1 MKRLLIILAL
11 VVAAALPTL
20 ADCQHYKVQVSQVD
34 GKMKFVCDTCKTT
47 VNYKEWK
54 QTERDFGFTL
64 ADPYLNYQADV
75 HDIGAQQLMV
85 NCTNQMEYLWL
96 MRDEDERLIY
106 YQDMSSKPSGFAQV
120 DLPWYETKCH
130 ITLVALLK
138 VQEQV
143 SLEDG
148 KTSMVNNHY
157 FAVQHLEQKPLHRFY
172 DFTAREVLA
181 PDSDMVAHP
190 FTRLTFAI
198 KFPADEDVM
207 PEDKILLYRSK
218 TPDFANAEVL
228 TSFDFSAYTKKE
240 GNYAWFEYDDKAEE
254 ATYNTTIDLTKRPAS
269 EVTAGV
275 DSLIH
280 NDSFSKVDQQIL
292 EGFYTHPN
300 RPMYYRLAR
309 ATVGSLWPS
318 HEGQFA
324 FSDSVNLSRQLPSV
338 SKVEVKPG
346 PYWAQNKKST
356 VKVHLHNP
364 QPWEYNDLENSTL
377 IQRFLQGTN
386 YDSRRYMW
394 STDAQI
400 RVKRFSPQSE
410 WDGGKDVAAMEYLI
424 KGSDVKWNRETHCWE
439 AELEDCQALPYTH
452 YYYTAEVEAGTSLIP
467 LSGNNNSITSS
478 ETDAELCYSK
488 VAALINNFTA
498 TQGTIPGK
506 VSLEWKLG
514 VGQVDKISL
523 MRRERSKNRHTEWE
537 ALEITDPKMREYL
550 DETALAGHAY
560 EYKIQTLYAVR
571 SIEIVDSAIVRGWG
585 SFRSILTGRVTMP
598 NGTAMAGEK
607 VTLTRRT
614 PVFIDDVV
622 DDDGAIIMYG
632 FHDGVVAETRPQ
644 ELLTRRM
651 AADDNHTVV
660 TGDTIY
666 SATVTTDERGYFEFT
681 DLPYMGDGTTYRVN
695 FTRPYNYGG
704 VPLAEV
710 EYTLSNNRPEVK
722 DQRYVCADVATF
734 SGNVVYTES
743 TVPVMDANFLLEY
756 KDVDGKVLS
765 SAILRDTNGNPIRTD
780 ANGAFAFTVPAG
792 KLMSIRATKGDHK
805 FSGNGCLLVDN
816 KEVFTPVA
824 GEKYVIPQVGD
835 ATRVRLVGRLAGGH
849 IQGNK
854 QLGFSKS
861 QNNLGDD
868 LTMELQL
875 EGNNTSWLVFRND
888 RPDDTTIKTTVKHP
902 VKVLTYEPQT
912 QVTYEK
918 KRIVIHPDV
927 KTGEFFVDLIPAKYR
942 ISQLTAMGYP
952 TLYQSGESLQVIDL
966 GDSTT
971 LHTMVSENDRTLTY
985 QYNATYKRTY
995 HVTPTLTYNQFRNG
1009 VFTGYLGEPSVSRN
1023 DIVKDS
1029 LVTYEVAAYDRLT
1042 DKATYAFG
1050 YPVFSAE
1057 RSYQL
1062 QAYAHEDFHYN
1073 NNPLGECDEV
1083 PIENGMLHV
1092 QNGLLNNN
1100 QRDSYQ
1106 LDANGRTNIVFTTG
1120 GPIFGLT
1127 GEKAVR
1133 AMNLSVELNGLY
1145 VEAEPLKA
1153 FVLGHRTVGENA
1165 VPMVE
1170 LDTHLENLD
1179 VLRDPPGKSSYAYR
1193 EAGTTYSWNKSAL
1206 TQRNTTINI
1215 KFAPGAS
1222 VKFNAGVGWIAESHF
1237 NVSEIKAQASGA
1249 IVIPCER
1256 GNDSKYGQYTMK
1268 LNERIQTSS
1277 DAFEQ
1282 GAMAD
1287 VYIGVVKTNSVYSTE
1302 AYTVLDEQDYQ
1313 LVKTNVDNGVF
1324 KLISSGTDS
1333 KGEKRYLVVN
1343 RCLAVTPGI
1352 KRSYIHTQRYIVG
1365 TLIPEL
1371 ERQREQY
1378 LKDGDGNTKEQL
1390 QERANASG
1398 RVFYLRMPSD
1408 SLTYTAIYPQDP
1420 TKTYIDSV
1428 KVIDYNIAEWQRIIR
1443 ENEEEKVNFL
1453 KNGTPFKSY
1462 TISGPSVDYS
1472 ESSTY
1477 YYTKAKWTGS
1487 MKPSGTF
1494 GVGVSGG
1501 KGDEDKEKNKDDSE
1515 VDLDEDGDLVF
1526 NKGKN
1531 KNHEVSALGFIFS
1544 FDFSVT
1550 SGESV
1555 SGSFNYS
1562 KTLSNGYGYKIAVND
1577 NSYMDVDVYG
1587 HTMSPETLK
1596 YAELA
1601 FIQKGKENEGK
1612 DDQAAANIHNF
1623 VFAAKG
1629 GATRNPWLPVDYTL
1643 YYRENGQPVAL
1654 GSRMLKI
1661 DNPRIYV
1668 DHPVVN
1674 NQPEDES
1681 AIIKVRLVNET
1692 EINDKTSLLAPSKFS
1707 LKVDESSNPN
1717 GAEFYI
1723 DGAPLSQGKDIRVAP
1738 GQSVEKTLKIN
1749 RGVGYNF
1756 ENLKLVF
1763 ADQSAALDD
1772 KALVS
1777 IHYLPVASPINI
1789 SSPEDK
1795 WTMNTLSPC
1804 DDRGY
1809 YIPVNIDGFN
1819 VNSDGFHH
1827 LELQYKK
1834 KTDGESRWT
1843 QVCAFYNDSTLYRE
1857 ATGEKHMIPESG
1869 RINDL
1874 KFYGE
1879 KDPMEMEYD
1888 LRAVAFRKYGTGFL
1902 TRASNVMSGKK
1913 DTSNPRMF
1921 GSPKP
1926 ANGILTYADVISIPF
1941 NEPIAYNYLDKI
1953 ANFQVTGR
1961 TNNSNNSYPTA
1972 LFFPAS
1978 IMRPQNYDLAKPECQ
1993 DSLRAF
1999 YKEVNNVPCSKVKV
2013 NMNGNDFT
2021 LDMMVRVG
2029 SNSLY
2034 TDGANLFSLRDKD
2047 LENENDHTS
2056 SSTTK
2061 NQYMLLSLLRD
2072 QSLRL
2077 NFNGVTYLSE
2087 RMADVDFTE
2096 LQRVGVTFTHE
2107 PKEGDPQVRFYI
2119 NGVERKVRLL
2129 HINGTSFNDPADI
2142 ADKANFTECNAYGQV
2157 ILGESLNGASMADV
2171 RLWNR
2176 ALPPYE
2182 ITQKRNKYVHEN
2194 ELGLVGYWPLDEG
2207 TGHVAYDV
2215 VNGADLYF
2223 TRQSWQNTEKQFSLK
2238 LNQQALE
2245 LKAEDINRPASYDY
2259 TVSLWARADHLATD
2273 SVSLLTTGDP
2283 MADFFRLG
2291 TQQGHL
2297 TLTTISEKGAE
2308 PVVHHITAIGN
2319 FADEAWHHMA
2329 IVANKSQNLGA
2340 IYYDGNLVETFAG
2353 TSLGGLQNYN
2363 VRLGDQNFTGHFDNL
2378 QVWDHAYPANSIA
2391 TLQKRA
2397 ASGFEMG
2404 LLLNL
2409 PFEQTLV
2416 NEQGSRYT
2424 AFSPLNTVY
2433 RKKESTNNYLP
2444 MDTVIVATPQELT
2457 NMADMNYSSPAQA
2470 ITGEKNID
2478 FDWTSTSN
2486 ELQIHLLATD
2496 SEINR
2501 QNVNVVVRGVEDLAG
2516 NSMLNPVHLMLYV
2529 NKNVVAWKD
2538 KQLNLTTKYGKG
2550 LTHKVK
2556 FENISGLE
2564 LYYTIHEFCGWLD
2577 ANQVEGYISPLA
2589 EQEVILTTHDDLA
2602 PGTYNTALYL
2612 RDENDLVCQLPIQ
2625 LTVEAEEPE
2634 WEVTTNPDYNQLMN
2648 LIGQIALTNDG
2659 GETYLDNDKRDI
2671 VYAFYGNDC
2680 IGKTHVAIQNDA
2692 PFVFMTI
2699 LGKPAMNGANGKA
2712 GAPISFR
2719 LWRASTGNVTY
2730 LSSTYND
2737 AAGNEQKLVR
2747 FAQNTIVGTHS
2758 DPVKLSESDIA
2769 VQNFSLKKGWNWI
2782 SLGVRPDQN
2791 EGVNKLFVSTDHFTP
2806 GDIINTMGGAEP
2818 SYMQTNGMWSD
2829 GKDGLP
2835 YDTCNVYQIYVHNDC
2850 TASVVGWKFDDAGR
2864 KITLKNSGWN
2874 NLAYLQST
2882 SLPISIA
2889 LADYMASGEAK
2900 DRAVVMSRNQFA
2912 QIEGGKWYGSLEY
2925 LHPGQGYYIYHLGK
2939 PGTVIHYYDGTV
2951 NKSERSSR
2959 KQAHSAEAAQ
2969 GMSREHITSMGVVA
2983 AIAATGDF
2991 DEADQLVAYAA
3002 DQEVGRATA
3011 QVLPDGRC
3019 RYFITLSAEPGAE
3032 ITWAQE
3038 RGGRTMAKAKS
3049 AVRYAGTTVAGTISE
3064 PLLIDFAN
3072 GFDSADSTT
3081 YFTTD
3086 GIMASPAAKL
3096 QRQVLLGT
3104 DGSKVIK

>member
-75 HDIGAQQLMV
+75 HDIGCQQLMV
-85 NCTNQMEYLWL
+85 NCTNQMEHLWV

-400 RVKRFSPQSE
+400 RVKRFSPESE
-410 WDGGKDVAAMEYLI
+410 WDNGKDVAAMEYLI
-424 KGSDVKWNRETHCWE
+424 KGTDVKWNRDTHCWE
-439 AELEDCQALPYTH
+439 AEFEDCQALPYTH
-452 YYYTAEVEAGTSLIP
+452 YYYTAEVERGASLIP
-467 LSGNNNSITSS
+467 LSGNNSSITSS
-478 ETDAELCYSK
+478 ESDAELCYSK
-488 VAALINNFTA
+488 VAALINTFTA

-514 VGQVDKISL
+514 VGKVDKITL

-537 ALEITDPKMREYL
+537 PLEITDPKMREYL

-571 SIEIVDSAIVRGWG
+571 STEIVDSAIVRGWG
-585 SFRSILTGRVTMP
+585 SFRSMLSGRVTMP

-651 AADDNHTVV
+651 AGDGSPDVV
-660 TGDTIY
+660 IGDTIY
-666 SATVTTDERGYFEFT
+666 SATTTTDERGYFEFT
-681 DLPYMGDGTTYRVN
+681 DLPYMGDGTTYRIN

-710 EYTLSNNRPEVK
+710 EYVISNNRPEVK
-722 DQRYVCADVATF
+722 NQRYVCADVATF

-743 TVPVMDANFLLEY
+743 TVPVMDANFIMEY
-756 KDVDGKVLS
+756 KDADGHVLS
-765 SAILRDTNGNPIRTD
+765 SAILRDLEGNPIRTD

-792 KLMSIRATKGDHK
+792 KLMSLRATKAGHQ
-805 FSGNGCLLVDN
+805 FSGNGCLLVNN
-816 KEVFTPVA
+816 KEVFAPVA
-824 GEKYVIPQVGD
+824 GEKYVIPQVND
-835 ATRVRLVGRLAGGH
+835 ATRVRLVGRIVGGH
-849 IQGNK
+849 IQGSK

-888 RPDDTTIKTTVKHP
+888 RPDDTTIQTTVKHP
-902 VKVLTYEPQT
+902 VKVLTYEPET

-927 KTGEFFVDLIPAKYR
+927 RTGEFFVDLIPAKYR

-985 QYNATYKRTY
+985 QYNATYQRTY

-1009 VFTGYLGEPSVSRN
+1009 VLTGYLGEPSVSRN
-1023 DIVKDS
+1023 DIVKGTE
-1029 LVTYEVAAYDRLT
+1029 VNYEVAAYDRLA

-1083 PIENGMLHV
+1083 PLENGILHV

-1106 LDANGRTNIVFTTG
+1106 LDPNGRTNIVFTTG
-1120 GPIFGLT
+1120 EPIFGLT

-1133 AMNLSVELNGLY
+1133 TMNLAVELNGLY

-1179 VLRDPPGKSSYAYR
+1179 VLRDPPGKGSYAYR

-1222 VKFNAGVGWIAESHF
+1222 VKFNAGVGWIAETHF
-1237 NVSEIKAQASGA
+1237 NVSEIKAQVSGS
-1249 IVIPCER
+1249 ISIPCER
-1256 GNDSKYGQYTMK
+1256 TNNSEYGQYTMK

-1287 VYIGVVKTNSVYSTE
+1287 VYIGVVNTTSVYSTE

-1390 QERANASG
+1390 QKRANATG

-1408 SLTYTAIYPQDP
+1408 ALSYTPIFPQDP
-1420 TKTYIDSV
+1420 TKTYVDSI
-1428 KVIDYNIAEWQRIIR
+1428 KVIDYNIAEWERIIR

-1453 KNGTPFKSY
+1453 KNGTPYKAY

-1487 MKPSGTF
+1487 MQPSGTF

-1501 KGDEDKEKNKDDSE
+1501 KGDEDKDANKMDK
-1515 VDLDEDGDLVF
+1515 LDEDDGGGYDP
-1526 NKGKN
+1526 KSR
-1531 KNHEVSALGFIFS
+1531 NHEVSALGFIFS

-1612 DDQAAANIHNF
+1612 ADQAAANIHNF

-1643 YYRENGQPVAL
+1643 YYKENDQPVPL
-1654 GSRMLKI
+1654 GSQMLKI

-1681 AIIKVRLVNET
+1681 ATIKVRLVNET
-1692 EINDKTSLLAPSKFS
+1692 EINDKTSFLAPSKFS
-1707 LKVDESSNPN
+1707 LKVDEASNPN

-1723 DGAPLSQGKDIRVAP
+1723 DGAPLSQGKDIKVAP

-1795 WTMNTLSPC
+1795 WTMNTLSPR
-1804 DDRGY
+1804 DERGY

-1834 KTDGESRWT
+1834 KTDGDSRWT

-1857 ATGEKHMIPESG
+1857 ATGEKQMIPETG
-1869 RINDL
+1869 RIRDL

-1902 TRASNVMSGKK
+1902 TRASSVMSGKK
-1913 DTSNPRMF
+1913 DTSSPRMF
-1921 GSPKP
+1921 GTPKP

-1961 TNNSNNSYPTA
+1961 TNNSDNNYPTA
-1972 LFFPAS
+1972 LFFPES
-1978 IMRPQNYDLAKPECQ
+1978 LMYPQDYNLAKPECV
-1993 DSLRAF
+1993 DSLRA
-1999 YKEVNNVPCSKVKV
+1999 YKKEMANVPSSKVKV
-2013 NMNGNDFT
+2013 NMHGNDFT
-2021 LDMMVRVG
+2021 LDMMVKLNENGVRLQ
-2029 SNSLY
+2029 S
-2034 TDGANLFSLRDKD
+2034 NLFSLRDKD
-2047 LENENDHTS
+2047 LEGTIDNTNNTAARN
-2056 SSTTK
+2056 K
-2061 NQYMLLSLLRD
+2061 YMQFSLLQD
-2072 QSLRL
+2072 HSLVL
-2077 NFNGVTYLSE
+2077 NFNGVTYQSE
-2087 RMADVDFTE
+2087 RNREVNFNE

-2107 PKEGDPQVRFYI
+2107 PKEGDPQVRFFV
-2119 NGVERKVRLL
+2119 NGVESKLKLL
-2129 HINGTSFNDPADI
+2129 HINGKSITDAAGMAS
-2142 ADKANFTECNAYGQV
+2142 KENFTECNAFGHV
-2157 ILGESLNGASMADV
+2157 SIGEELSGASLTDV

-2176 ALPPYE
+2176 ALPAYE
-2182 ITQKRNKYVHEN
+2182 VTQKRYQYVYDN

-2207 TGHVAYDV
+2207 KGRVAHDV
-2215 VNGADLYF
+2215 INGADLYF
-2223 TRQSWQNTEKQFSLK
+2223 TRQSWQNTEKQFSLHLHQK
-2238 LNQQALE
+2238 EVE

-2259 TVSLWARADHLATD
+2259 TLSVWTRADRLSTD
-2273 SVSLLTTGDP
+2273 SVSLISTGDP
-2283 MADFFRLG
+2283 MADLFRIG
-2291 TQQGHL
+2291 TTKGYL
-2297 TLTTISEKGAE
+2297 TLTTIAEKGAE
-2308 PVVHHITAIGN
+2308 PKVHHITTVDK
-2319 FADEAWHHMA
+2319 FADEAWHHVA
-2329 IVANKSQNLGA
+2329 VVANKSQNLGF
-2340 IYYDGNLVETFAG
+2340 IYYDGNLVETFSG
-2353 TSLGGLQNYN
+2353 TDIGGLQNYN
-2363 VRLGDQNFTGHFDNL
+2363 VRLGDKNFSGHFDNL
-2378 QVWDHAYPANSIA
+2378 QVWDHAYPANSIN
-2391 TLQKRA
+2391 TLLKRA
-2397 ASGFEMG
+2397 ATGYEMG

-2409 PFEQTLV
+2409 PFEQTQV

-2424 AFSPLNTVY
+2424 DFSQLNTVY

-2444 MDTVIVATPQELT
+2444 LDTALVVTPQELEA
-2457 NMADMNYSSPAQA
+2457 MADADYNSPAQA
-2470 ITGEKNID
+2470 FTGEKNID

-2486 ELQIHLLATD
+2486 ELQLHLLATD

-2501 QNVNVVVRGVEDLAG
+2501 QNISVVVRGVEDLAG

-2529 NKNVVAWKD
+2529 NKNVVIWKD
-2538 KQLNLTTKYGKG
+2538 KQLNLTAKYGEG

-2556 FENISGLE
+2556 LENLSGQE
-2564 LYYTIHEFCGWLD
+2564 LYYVIYEFCNWL
-2577 ANQVEGYISPLA
+2577 NPTQTEGYISPLA
-2589 EQEVILTTHDDLA
+2589 EKEITLNISEDMA

-2612 RDENDLVCQLPIQ
+2612 CDENNLVCQLPIQ

-2634 WEVTTNPDYNQLMN
+2634 WEVTTDPTYNQQMN
-2648 LIGQIALTNDG
+2648 LIAQIHLINEG
-2659 GETYLDNDKRDI
+2659 GEEYLDNDKRDV

-2680 IGKTHVAIQNDA
+2680 IGKTHVTVQNDA
-2692 PFVFMTI
+2692 PYVYMTI
-2699 LGKPAMNGANGKA
+2699 LGKPAMNGSGNKA
-2712 GAPISFR
+2712 GAPINFR
-2719 LWRASTGNVTY
+2719 LWRASTGNVTD
-2730 LSSTYND
+2730 LSSTYSD
-2737 AAGNEQKLVR
+2737 ASGNEQKIVR
-2747 FAQNTIVGTHS
+2747 FAQNTIVGSHS
-2758 DPVKLSESDIA
+2758 NPVMMQENDIA
-2769 VQNFSLKKGWNWI
+2769 VQNFNLKKGWNWI
-2782 SLGVRPDQN
+2782 SLGVRPYQN
-2791 EGVNKLFVSTDHFTP
+2791 EGVNGLFISSKPFTP
-2806 GDIINTMGGAEP
+2806 GDIINTMGSAEA
-2818 SYMQTNGMWSD
+2818 SYMQTNGIWSGGQD
-2829 GKDGLP
+2829 GVTI
-2835 YDTCNVYQIYVHNDC
+2835 DTCNVYQIYVQKDC
-2850 TASVVGWKFDDAGR
+2850 TVSVRGWLFDDAGR
-2864 KITLKNSGWN
+2864 KITLKNTGWN
-2874 NLAYLQST
+2874 NLAYLQTT
-2882 SLPISIA
+2882 SLPVSIA

-2912 QIEGGKWYGSLEY
+2912 QLENGKWYGSLEY
-2925 LHPGQGYYIYHLGK
+2925 LHPGQGYYIYHRGN
-2939 PGTVIHYYDGTV
+2939 PGTVIHYYD
-2951 NKSERSSR
+2951 SSVESK
-2959 KQAHSAEAAQ
+2959 KQTRRASKQQLTDETPVA
-2969 GMSREHITSMGVVA
+2969 MSTDHVTSMGVVA
-2983 AIAATGDF
+2983 AIANGTDT
-2991 DEADQLVAYAA
+2991 DDADVLVAYAG
-3002 DQEVGRATA
+3002 DKEIGRATM
-3011 QVLPDGRC
+3011 QLIDDGRK
-3019 RYFITLSAEPGAE
+3019 RYFITLSAEPGTE

-3038 RGGRTMAKAKS
+3038 RGGSTIAKAKS
-3049 AVRYAGTTVAGTISE
+3049 AVRYAGTSVAGSISE
-3064 PLLIDFAN
+3064 PLLIDFEQ
-3072 GFDSADSTT
+3072 GFDNSASVT

-3086 GIMASPAAKL
+3086 GIMVSPTNKG
-3096 QRQVLLGT
+3096 QRQVLIGT
-3104 DGSKVIK
+3104 NGSKVIK